1 MRTNDTVHKSVTRMR
16 IFDMEGETNDEDEI
30 EEKGEEEDAK
40 HGKTRETKKIE
51 VKKKKIVDT
60 IRENINVEF

>member
-51 VKKKKIVDT
+51 VKKKK
-60 IRENINVEF
+60 